1 MALQRRSILRLGA
14 GSAAAALSQQAWV
27 RAQVPTTRIPRLAW
41 ASLEVPDAKE
51 PYLVAFRDGLQAL
64 GWNEGRQLTLDTW
77 WGDGS
82 QDRLRQQFPAMLAS
96 KPDLVVA
103 SFGAVRPLLEVQ
115 LAAPMVFA
123 FSGDPVQAGLVKS
136 WARPGVPR
144 TGVSYFSLALVPK
157 RLALMKELLPRL
169 QRVAI
174 IGWPPHPGELLE
186 LEAAG
191 DAADQ
196 MGLVSR
202 YYGVHTAAD
211 LDVAF
216 EAITRWRADGLFV
229 FGGTVALNFAE
240 PIAAFANRQRV
251 PAVSAWGS
259 FAERGNLMSYGP
271 VLRDTLTRLAT
282 ITDRVLRGA
291 KAADMPVEL
300 PTRIEL
306 VINAKAARG
315 LGIDVP
321 LPLMVRADRVIG

>member
-1 MALQRRSILRLGA
+1 MQRRSILRLGA
-14 GSAAAALSQQAWV
+14 GGAAAGLGLQAWV
-27 RAQVPTTRIPRLAW
+27 HAQGPATRVPRLAW
-41 ASLEVPDAKE
+41 VSMEAPDAQA
-51 PYLVAFRDGLQAL
+51 PYLVAFREGLQAL
-64 GWNEGRQLTLDTW
+64 GWHDGRQLTLDTW

-82 QDRLRQQFPAMLAS
+82 QDRLRQQFPAIVAS
-96 KPDLVVA
+96 QPDLVVA

-115 LAAPMVFA
+115 LAAPMLFA
-123 FSGDPVQAGLVKS
+123 FSGDVVQAGIVKS

-144 TGVSYFSLALVPK
+144 TGVSYFSLDLVPK

-196 MGLVSR
+196 MGLASR
-202 YYGVHTAAD
+202 YYGVHTAAE

-240 PIAAFANRQRV
+240 RIAAFANRQRV
-251 PAVSAWGS
+251 PAVSAWAS
-259 FAERGNLMSYGP
+259 FAERGNLMTYGP
-271 VLRDTLTRLAT
+271 VLRDSLSRLAT
-282 ITDRVLRGA
+282 IADRILRGA

-306 VINAKAARG
+306 VVNARAARG

-321 LPLMVRADRVIG
+321 RPLLVRADRVIG